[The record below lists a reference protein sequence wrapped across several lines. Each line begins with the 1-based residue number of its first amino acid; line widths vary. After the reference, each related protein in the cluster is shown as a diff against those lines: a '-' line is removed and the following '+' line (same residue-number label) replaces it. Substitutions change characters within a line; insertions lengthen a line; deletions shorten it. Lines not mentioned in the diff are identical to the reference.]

1 MPLFFLMLAPEA
13 GAASTQ
19 AAQSL
24 NPLQKLLGQ
33 FGAAPMFLLVF
44 VVFYFMLIRPQ
55 QTKQKEHEAWQK
67 RVGQGDEVVTT
78 GGLVGKIT
86 HVADDVLTI
95 EVGDKVRVRVLR
107 SHVTGKAPGSDKPG
121 SEKAGAEKAGQKEKA
136 SA

>member
-1 MPLFFLMLAPEA
+1 MPIFLFALAQD
-13 GAASTQ
+13 AA
-19 AAQSL
+19 AAQQ
-24 NPLQKLLGQ
+24 PLSPIQKALG
-33 FGAAPMFLLVF
+33 GLGMMPMFVLVF
-44 VVFYFMLIRPQ
+44 GVFYFLVIRPQ
-55 QTKQKEHEAWQK
+55 QQKQKEHEGWQK

-107 SHVTGKAPGSDKPG
+107 AHVTGPAPGAKKPADKPD
-121 SEKAGAEKAGQKEKA
+121 AKA